1 MLNLREGNF
10 ECTDFIKRAVEKVG
24 KLKMSLFGCPDHSWS
39 GFGCNLPVAVSKLS
53 SDDLQ
58 TPLYFQTEG

>member
-1 MLNLREGNF
+1 M
-10 ECTDFIKRAVEKVG
+10 EKVS
-24 KLKMSLFGCPDHSWS
+24 KLLKMSLFGFPDHSWS